1 MRLEGASAEVNNV
14 LGARCVD
21 SLVPLRALESIGRT
35 RSLDDETIAK
45 RETFRRLLDLAGVAA
60 DR

>member
-1 MRLEGASAEVNNV
+1 M
-14 LGARCVD
+14 D
-21 SLVPLRALESIGRT
+21 SLLPLRALESIGRT